1 MNLELFIANRIVAR
15 GEPGF
20 ARPITRITIFSIVL
34 GLAAMIVSM
43 AIVTGFQQQIRDKV
57 IGFGSHIQITRFD
70 SNVSYEPEPVAIE
83 QPDLDQIRAIDGV
96 RHVQS
101 FAIKAGIIKTE
112 DQMEGV
118 VLKGVGSDF
127 DWSFFSDRMEEGT
140 VFQVSDTGKTDA
152 IILSKNLA
160 SRLNLSVDQEIRMYF
175 IIENTIRGRKF
186 RISGIYETGLEDFDN
201 TYVLGDIGH
210 IQKLNNWTSGQ
221 VSGYE
226 VMIKDFRDLDKITQ
240 TVYNAI
246 PYDLDAMNIRQLYPQ
261 MFDWLK
267 LQDMN
272 VAIILVLMV
281 LVAGITMISTLLILI
296 LERTNMIGILKAL
309 GAADWSVRKIFLY
322 NAVYLIGKGML
333 WGDILGLG
341 LCLLQ
346 KQFGLIKLPQE
357 SYYVSVV
364 PINLDLV
371 HIILLNL
378 GTLVICTLM
387 LIVPSYIIARIM
399 PARAI
404 RFN

>member
-57 IGFGSHIQITRFD
+57 IGFGSHIQITRYD
-70 SNVSYEPEPVAIE
+70 SNVSYEPEAVELE
-83 QPDLDQIRAIDGV
+83 QTYLDRIREIDGV
-96 RHVQS
+96 QHVQPFS
-101 FAIKAGIIKTE
+101 IKAGIMKTE

-127 DWSFFSDRMEEGT
+127 DWSFFGGRMTEGT
-140 VFQVSDTGKTDA
+140 IFRVSDTGKTDA

-160 SRLNLSVDQEIRMYF
+160 SRLELSVGQEIRMYF
-175 IIENTIRGRKF
+175 IIDNTTRGRKF

-210 IQKLNNWTSGQ
+210 IQKLNNWTPGQ

-226 VMIKDFRDLDKITQ
+226 IMINDFRDLDKITQ
-240 TVYNAI
+240 TVYNEI

-261 MFDWLK
+261 MFDWLE
-267 LQDMN
+267 LQDTN

-281 LVAGITMISTLLILI
+281 LVAG
-296 LERTNMIGILKAL
+296 
-309 GAADWSVRKIFLY
+309 
-322 NAVYLIGKGML
+322 
-333 WGDILGLG
+333 
-341 LCLLQ
+341 
-346 KQFGLIKLPQE
+346 
-357 SYYVSVV
+357 
-364 PINLDLV
+364 
-371 HIILLNL
+371 
-378 GTLVICTLM
+378 
-387 LIVPSYIIARIM
+387 
-399 PARAI
+399 
-404 RFN
+404 

>member
-20 ARPITRITIFSIVL
+20 SRPVTRITILSIVL
-34 GLAAMIVSM
+34 GLAAMIVSV

-57 IGFGSHIQITRFD
+57 IGFGSHIQITRYD
-70 SNVSYEPEPVAIE
+70 SNISYEPEPVQMEE
-83 QPDLDQIRAIDGV
+83 QYLEKIRGIIGV
-96 RHVQS
+96 KHVQA

-112 DQMEGV
+112 EQMEGV
-118 VLKGVGSDF
+118 VLKGVGSDY
-127 DWSFFSDRMEEGT
+127 DWSFFRPRIIEGSL
-140 VFQVSDTGKTDA
+140 FQVSDTGKTDD

-160 SRLNLSVDQEIRMYF
+160 SRLELSVGQEVRMYF
-175 IIENTIRGRKF
+175 IIGNTTRGRKF

-210 IQKLNNWTSGQ
+210 IQKLNNWTPGQ

-226 VMIKDFRDLDKITQ
+226 VLIDRFRDMEDITQ
-240 TVYNAI
+240 SVFNEI

-272 VAIILVLMV
+272 VAIILILMV

-296 LERTNMIGILKAL
+296 LERTGMIGILKAL
-309 GAADWSVRKIFLY
+309 GAANWSVRKIFLY
-322 NAVYLIGKGML
+322 NAVYLIGKGLL
-333 WGDILGLG
+333 WGNIIGLG
-341 LCLLQ
+341 ICLLQ
-346 KQFGLIKLPQE
+346 KHTGLIRLPQE

-364 PINLDLV
+364 PIHLDPW
-371 HIILLNL
+371 HIILLNI

-387 LIVPSYIIARIM
+387 LVVPSYIIARIM

>member
-20 ARPITRITIFSIVL
+20 SRPITRITILSIVL
-34 GLAAMIVSM
+34 GLAAMIVAV

-70 SNVSYEPEPVAIE
+70 SNVSYEPEPVEMQESDLERITRIE
-83 QPDLDQIRAIDGV
+83 GV
-96 RHVQS
+96 RHVQP

-118 VLKGVGSDF
+118 VLRGVGSDY
-127 DWSFFSDRMEEGT
+127 DWSFFSPRMVEGT

-160 SRLNLSVDQEIRMYF
+160 SRLKLSVGQEIRMYF
-175 IIENTIRGRKF
+175 IIENTARGRKF
-186 RISGIYETGLEDFDN
+186 NITGIYETGLEDFDN

-210 IQKLNNWTSGQ
+210 IQKLNNWTPGQ

-226 VMIKDFRDLDKITQ
+226 VLINHFRDIDKITQ
-240 TVYNAI
+240 TVYNEV

-261 MFDWLK
+261 MFDWLQ

-272 VAIILVLMV
+272 VAIILILMV
-281 LVAGITMISTLLILI
+281 MVAGITMISTLLILI
-296 LERTNMIGILKAL
+296 LERTGMIGILKAL
-309 GAADWSVRKIFLY
+309 GAANWSVRKIFLY

-333 WGDILGLG
+333 WGNVLGLG
-341 LCLLQ
+341 ICLLQ
-346 KQFGLIKLPQE
+346 KHFGLFKLPQE

-364 PINLDLV
+364 PINLDPW
-371 HIILLNL
+371 HILLINL
-378 GTLVICTLM
+378 GTLIICTLM

>member
-20 ARPITRITIFSIVL
+20 ARPITRITILSIVL
-34 GLAAMIVSM
+34 GLAAMIISV
-43 AIVTGFQQQIRDKV
+43 AVVTGFQQQIRDKV

-70 SNVSYEPEPVAIE
+70 SNVSYEPEPVE
-83 QPDLDQIRAIDGV
+83 MEPTYLDQIRVIDGV

-127 DWSFFSDRMEEGT
+127 DWSFFSDRMAEGT
-140 VFQVSDTGKTDA
+140 IFRVSDTGKTDA
-152 IILSKNLA
+152 IILSRNLA
-160 SRLNLSVDQEIRMYF
+160 SRLNLSVGQEIRMYF
-175 IIENTIRGRKF
+175 IIENAARGRKF

-210 IQKLNNWTSGQ
+210 IQKLNNWTPGQ

-226 VMIKDFRDLDKITQ
+226 VMIDDFKDLDAITQ
-240 TVYNAI
+240 TVYNEI
-246 PYDLDAMNIRQLYPQ
+246 PYDLDAMSIRQLYPQ

-309 GAADWSVRKIFLY
+309 GAANWSVRKIFLY

-346 KQFGLIKLPQE
+346 KQFGLIKLPQDA
-357 SYYVSVV
+357 YYVSVV
-364 PINLDLV
+364 PINLDPIHLL
-371 HIILLNL
+371 LLNM
-378 GTLVICTLM
+378 GTLIICTMM

-399 PARAI
+399 PAKAI